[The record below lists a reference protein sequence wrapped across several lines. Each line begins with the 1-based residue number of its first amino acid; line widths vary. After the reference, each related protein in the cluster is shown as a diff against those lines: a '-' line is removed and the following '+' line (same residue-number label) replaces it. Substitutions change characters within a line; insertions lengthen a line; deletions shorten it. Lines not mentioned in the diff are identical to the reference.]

1 MTTQKV
7 HKFRGA
13 KLLLVASLSVLAL
26 SGCKHMESGTRV
38 AGWSFIDPAQRH
50 PILVSQEPTTLD
62 IQVPVGAYGLSPRQ
76 RSRLIQYY
84 GHFRET
90 DDGTSRMVISA
101 PSGAPNEVAA
111 IRMVEDIRKLLADQ
125 GVKDSDIIV
134 EAYHEESEPQPPIHL
149 SYLRHIAHA
158 PDCSNW
164 PTNLAHEPANI
175 PYPDFGCA
183 TQRAFAVQVANPSD
197 LLGPRTMTPRSSERR
212 DAIWKKYAKG
222 EATSSK
228 KSEDEKVSS
237 RGKK

>member
-1 MTTQKV
+1 MTYQKDR
-7 HKFRGA
+7 KSRGA

-26 SGCKHMESGTRV
+26 SGCKHMEPGTRV
-38 AGWSFIDPAQRH
+38 AGWSMIDSSQRH

-62 IQVPVGAYGLSPRQ
+62 IHVPVGAYGLSPRQ

-84 GHFRET
+84 GHFRDT
-90 DDGTSRMVISA
+90 DDGTSRMIISA
-101 PSGAPNEVAA
+101 PGGAPNEVAA

-125 GVKDSDIIV
+125 GVKDSNIV
-134 EAYHEESEPQPPIHL
+134 IEAYHEERDPQPPIHL
-149 SYLRHIAHA
+149 SYLRHVAHA
-158 PDCSNW
+158 PDCGKW
-164 PTNLAHEPANI
+164 PTNLAHEPENI
-175 PYPDFGCA
+175 AYPNFGCA

-197 LLGPRTMTPRSSERR
+197 LLAPRTMTPRSSERR

-222 EATSSK
+222 EATSAE